1 MFPLCVC
8 LHWEVV
14 YDMKDVWSNIQAVVS
29 DAVVI
34 CVCVCTGRLS
44 MI

>member
-1 MFPLCVC
+1 
-8 LHWEVV
+8 
-14 YDMKDVWSNIQAVVS
+14 MKDVWSNIQAVVS

-44 MI
+44 MT